1 MILLTLSRGK
11 GEETV
16 RLQLPAS
23 PAEIGETFAFLD
35 RISLDT
41 TATAILDVSS
51 NVPVLY
57 FETPVIL
64 EPRVEL
70 YTVYDFMGKELPG
83 LAIVLDMPIQG
94 ADEKEQFAILTK
106 SFEEFIGLKNSAYVD
121 INNCPFAPQ
130 LLNRGFAK
138 DTGLY
143 KESGFCSYPLWTFDE
158 TVLKE
163 TGGEKYERYA
173 RAYDEYMESSFIG
186 MMGAEDETGEE
197 ICTGMMM

>member
-1 MILLTLSRGK
+1 MTF
-11 GEETV
+11 
-16 RLQLPAS
+16 
-23 PAEIGETFAFLD
+23 EIKD
-35 RISLDT
+35 
-41 TATAILDVSS
+41 
-51 NVPVLY
+51 Y

-70 YTVYDFMGKELPG
+70 YTVYDF
-83 LAIVLDMPIQG
+83 
-94 ADEKEQFAILTK
+94 
-106 SFEEFIGLKNSAYVD
+106 
-121 INNCPFAPQ
+121 
-130 LLNRGFAK
+130 
-138 DTGLY
+138 TGLY

>member
-1 MILLTLSRGK
+1 MSVPKYRLDAIETIGRKILQEYDPALLDGPPQAVPI
-11 GEETV
+11 ET
-16 RLQLPAS
+16 
-23 PAEIGETFAFLD
+23 
-35 RISLDT
+35 
-41 TATAILDVSS
+41 
-51 NVPVLY
+51 
-57 FETPVIL
+57 
-64 EPRVEL
+64 
-70 YTVYDFMGKELPG
+70 
-83 LAIVLDMPIQG
+83 
-94 ADEKEQFAILTK
+94 ILTK

>member
-1 MILLTLSRGK
+1 MRKESSTLQKCKRQMATLGFDSQLAYHRVKLILKIYRDVVWVLS
-11 GEETV
+11 E
-16 RLQLPAS
+16 
-23 PAEIGETFAFLD
+23 
-35 RISLDT
+35 
-41 TATAILDVSS
+41 
-51 NVPVLY
+51 
-57 FETPVIL
+57 
-64 EPRVEL
+64 RVE
-70 YTVYDFMGKELPG
+70 ELH
-83 LAIVLDMPIQG
+83 
-94 ADEKEQFAILTK
+94 E
-106 SFEEFIGLKNSAYVD
+106 YVD

>member
-1 MILLTLSRGK
+1 MTF
-11 GEETV
+11 
-16 RLQLPAS
+16 
-23 PAEIGETFAFLD
+23 EIKD
-35 RISLDT
+35 
-41 TATAILDVSS
+41 
-51 NVPVLY
+51 Y

-130 LLNRGFAK
+130 LLKILGSTKKVGSAPTHYGHLMKPF
-138 DTGLY
+138 
-143 KESGFCSYPLWTFDE
+143 
-158 TVLKE
+158 
-163 TGGEKYERYA
+163 
-173 RAYDEYMESSFIG
+173 
-186 MMGAEDETGEE
+186 
-197 ICTGMMM
+197 

>member
-1 MILLTLSRGK
+1 MTF
-11 GEETV
+11 
-16 RLQLPAS
+16 
-23 PAEIGETFAFLD
+23 EIKD
-35 RISLDT
+35 
-41 TATAILDVSS
+41 
-51 NVPVLY
+51 Y

-70 YTVYDFMGKELPG
+70 YTVYDFMG

-106 SFEEFIGLKNSAYVD
+106 SFGEFIGLKNSAYVD

>member
-1 MILLTLSRGK
+1 MVPLSFWSNFALLI
-11 GEETV
+11 
-16 RLQLPAS
+16 S
-23 PAEIGETFAFLD
+23 PGSESA
-35 RISLDT
+35 
-41 TATAILDVSS
+41 
-51 NVPVLY
+51 
-57 FETPVIL
+57 L
-64 EPRVEL
+64 EH
-70 YTVYDFMGKELPG
+70 
-83 LAIVLDMPIQG
+83 MPIQG

-106 SFEEFIGLKNSAYVD
+106 SFGEFLGLKNSAYVD

>member
-1 MILLTLSRGK
+1 MLRMKKVLKGIIRGLDHIVNFTALSLILAAMFLSGYMLWDSHQ
-11 GEETV
+11 V
-16 RLQLPAS
+16 YQ
-23 PAEIGETFAFLD
+23 
-35 RISLDT
+35 
-41 TATAILDVSS
+41 TADAKNYEAYIPT
-51 NVPVLY
+51 
-57 FETPVIL
+57 
-64 EPRVEL
+64 
-70 YTVYDFMGKELPG
+70 
-83 LAIVLDMPIQG
+83 
-94 ADEKEQFAILTK
+94 EKNTK
-106 SFEEFIGLKNSAYVD
+106 SFEEFIGLKNRAYVD

>member
-1 MILLTLSRGK
+1 MFPVIAIVLILCLSIAPVSPGILMAFLIGAALLTAGMVLFTMGVDMAMTPM
-11 GEETV
+11 GE
-16 RLQLPAS
+16 
-23 PAEIGETFAFLD
+23 
-35 RISLDT
+35 
-41 TATAILDVSS
+41 
-51 NVPVLY
+51 
-57 FETPVIL
+57 
-64 EPRVEL
+64 
-70 YTVYDFMGKELPG
+70 

>member
-1 MILLTLSRGK
+1 MTF
-11 GEETV
+11 
-16 RLQLPAS
+16 
-23 PAEIGETFAFLD
+23 EIKD
-35 RISLDT
+35 
-41 TATAILDVSS
+41 
-51 NVPVLY
+51 Y

-186 MMGAEDETGEE
+186 MMGAEDETGDSPSHPVLRCGRR
-197 ICTGMMM
+197 IHRRGHASRQCPWRPWPDTDSSQCPPQQ

>member
-1 MILLTLSRGK
+1 MR
-11 GEETV
+11 V
-16 RLQLPAS
+16 RRHQNGLC
-23 PAEIGETFAFLD
+23 AESGTEQRSA
-35 RISLDT
+35 
-41 TATAILDVSS
+41 
-51 NVPVLY
+51 
-57 FETPVIL
+57 
-64 EPRVEL
+64 
-70 YTVYDFMGKELPG
+70 PG
-83 LAIVLDMPIQG
+83 IW
-94 ADEKEQFAILTK
+94 AD
-106 SFEEFIGLKNSAYVD
+106 YVD

>member
-1 MILLTLSRGK
+1 MTF
-11 GEETV
+11 
-16 RLQLPAS
+16 
-23 PAEIGETFAFLD
+23 EIKD
-35 RISLDT
+35 
-41 TATAILDVSS
+41 
-51 NVPVLY
+51 Y

-94 ADEKEQFAILTK
+94 ADEKEQFA
-106 SFEEFIGLKNSAYVD
+106 YVD

-143 KESGFCSYPLWTFDE
+143 KESGFCSYPLWTFEE